1 MKLFILFLSLL
12 TLLAVTPVPVLAVTH
27 PHTYVNSLDFKPQ
40 TAEPKPKWVKILE
53 WAIPIFLL
61 LTIVLF
67 FMSLV
72 PSSATISVWGGGSY
86 IGKSDNFILCMIA
99 FGIAITSALILFVHR
114 IIKLIKNRKR
124 S

>member
-12 TLLAVTPVPVLAVTH
+12 TLLAFTPVRVFAVTH
-27 PHTYVNSLDFKPQ
+27 TYVHTRTTLYAQPK

-61 LTIVLF
+61 LAIILF
-67 FMSLV
+67 FTSLG
-72 PSSATISVWGGGSY
+72 PSSYLGGSGV
-86 IGKSDNFILCMIA
+86 IVKMGNFILCMIA

-114 IIKLIKNRKR
+114 MIKLIKNRKR
-124 S
+124 T